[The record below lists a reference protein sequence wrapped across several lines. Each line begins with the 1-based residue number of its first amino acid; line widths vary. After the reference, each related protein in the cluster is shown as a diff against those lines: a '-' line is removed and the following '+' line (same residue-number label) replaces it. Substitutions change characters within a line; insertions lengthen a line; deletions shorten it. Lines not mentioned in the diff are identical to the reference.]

1 VTGLGE
7 LSPFGKL
14 FYIMDFFYEK
24 YITSPNIGGSFSTIK
39 SDVGI
44 YFDQKNGSLSHFL
57 GEFHFRNS
65 RVTLVLTNKAFERKM
80 ASAQKNSDNLPET
93 IQKKTKKMFDE
104 NRALVGR
111 LL

>member
-1 VTGLGE
+1 
-7 LSPFGKL
+7 
-14 FYIMDFFYEK
+14 
-24 YITSPNIGGSFSTIK
+24 
-39 SDVGI
+39 
-44 YFDQKNGSLSHFL
+44 
-57 GEFHFRNS
+57 
-65 RVTLVLTNKAFERKM
+65 M